1 MHSTLN
7 QLNFNFMKT
16 ILILITYL
24 ICLSAIAQKRITFK
38 APDGVTIFA
47 DVYETKTNDKIM
59 LLCHQAG
66 YSKGEYFE
74 TAKKLNA
81 LGYTCVAIDQRSG
94 DSINNDINLTAKMA
108 TLKKLNTGFIDAEVD
123 IVTAV
128 NHVFNLYKKKIIV
141 MGSSYS
147 SSLILKIATTLKDKI
162 AATIS
167 YSPGEYFTDKTLVS
181 KNLALLTIP
190 VYITCSKKEIT
201 PVEKLF
207 NQSLMKN
214 ITFFK
219 PTQDG
224 NHGSKV
230 LWSRNPNNKEYWDS
244 LVLFLK
250 GL

>member
-1 MHSTLN
+1 MKFTL
-7 QLNFNFMKT
+7 F
-16 ILILITYL
+16 LITVL
-24 ICLSAIAQKRITFK
+24 SFQCLFAQKRITFK

-81 LGYTCVAIDQRSG
+81 LGYTCIAIDQRSG
-94 DSINNDINLTAKMA
+94 DSVNKDINLTAKMA
-108 TLKKLNTGFIDAEVD
+108 TLKKLNTGYIDAEVD

-128 NHVFNLYKKKIIV
+128 NHVFNLYHKKIIV

-147 SSLILKIATTLKDKI
+147 ASLILKIATAQKDKI

-181 KNLALLTIP
+181 KNLAQLTIP
-190 VYITCSKKEIT
+190 VYITCSKKEVIA
-201 PVEKLF
+201 VEKLF
-207 NQSLMKN
+207 NASAMKN

-219 PTQDG
+219 PVNDG

-230 LWSRNPNNKEYWDS
+230 LWKNNANNQEYWDS
-244 LVLFLK
+244 LLLFLK
-250 GL
+250 TI